1 MAAKCREKPCG
12 REVKGPTPCSVGLL
26 AKSAGNFANADLVK
40 ELEQDLRAETYASF
54 VRVHKEYETK
64 NRVILEQEQMQLKG
78 NIRYRVQRALE
89 FYENGIE
96 QRRIKLRDLLEA
108 EEKDYMNQLSL
119 LGETPLERQA
129 KMRQHVKDLKIKR
142 EQERQKL
149 VAEKL
154 DQQFREQCE
163 ELQTKLSHRRVL
175 ELVKDRKAQIEFN
188 KKLQDQQKEEEQIF
202 EELWEKDRL
211 AKEERAEKEMK
222 EQHEKQ
228 QEVLAAVL
236 EQMAEA
242 NAKRMDQKQLIKE
255 EAKLMKERQRLSK
268 LEDERL
274 AQEKSQKQ
282 KEFRDSLN
290 RSMALKK
297 KRLAKEKEEEQALDT
312 KIKEQ
317 ALKESADDA
326 QEQLQKKLDLQREV
340 QIYRKYLAQ
349 KADDEKRQEEETN
362 RLIEKDVEKTW
373 AKRNE
378 QVRLKKEALDHLKKE
393 VMETRKLQIQEHL
406 EKNTKTP
413 QQMAEERAKI
423 IQTIEEQK
431 KVEDE
436 KLARDKQAKK
446 IHQQDI
452 LAQIKYQKH
461 QAEKKKAEEQREV
474 EAGKLEEE
482 AYQKKLQD
490 ALSQP
495 YTSSDKIHPWRRENC
510 LNPKLNETC

>member
-1 MAAKCREKPCG
+1 MATKCGKKPCG
-12 REVKGPTPCSVGLL
+12 REIKGPTPCSVGVL
-26 AKSAGNFANADLVK
+26 AKSSGNIANSDMLK
-40 ELEQDLRAETYASF
+40 QLEMDMRAEIYADF
-54 VRVHKEYETK
+54 VKTHKEYETQ
-64 NRVILEQEQMQLKG
+64 NYIVLQQEQKQLKG
-78 NIRYRVQRALE
+78 DIRYRVQRAME

-96 QRRIKLRDLLEA
+96 QRRRKLRDLLEA
-108 EEKDYMNQLSL
+108 EESEYMNQLSL

-154 DQQFREQCE
+154 DQRFREQCE
-163 ELQTKLSHRRVL
+163 ELQTKLSHQRVL
-175 ELVKDRKAQIEFN
+175 ELVKDRKAQIEFK

-202 EELWEKDRL
+202 EDLWEKDRL
-211 AKEERAEKEMK
+211 AKEERVEREMR

-228 QEVLAAVL
+228 QGVLAGLL
-236 EQMAEA
+236 EQMAET
-242 NAKRMDQKQLIKE
+242 NAKRMDQKQMIKQ
-255 EAKLMKERQRLSK
+255 EADLMKERQRLSK

-274 AQEKSQKQ
+274 AREKAQKQ
-282 KEFRDSLN
+282 KDFCERLN

-297 KRLAKEKEEEQALDT
+297 KRLAKEEEEERALDA

-317 ALKESADDA
+317 ALKESAEDA
-326 QEQLQKKLDLQREV
+326 QEQLQKKLDLHREV
-340 QIYRKYLAQ
+340 QMYRKYLAQ
-349 KADDEKRQEEETN
+349 RADDERRREEETN
-362 RLIEKDVEKTW
+362 RLIEEDVEKTW

-378 QVRLKKEALDHLKKE
+378 QVRLKKEALDRLKKE
-393 VMETRKLQIQEHL
+393 VMETRRLQVQERL
-406 EKNTKTP
+406 EKNMKTP
-413 QQMAEERAKI
+413 EQMAEERAKI
-423 IQTIEEQK
+423 IQTVEELN

-436 KLARDKQAKK
+436 KLARVKQANQ
-446 IHQQDI
+446 IHQQDL
-452 LAQIKYQKH
+452 LAQIKYQKL

-495 YTSSDKIHPWRRENC
+495 YTSNDKIHPWRRENC
-510 LNPKLNETC
+510 LQPKLNETC